1 MESKSSSFASLKYHD
16 IFNYPLTSDEI
27 KKWQVGKEF
36 TISNLQFPTNEKQN
50 FHFINGRQNII
61 KTRIQNEKY
70 SKKKLKIAKEAAKTI
85 SRIPTVLF
93 VGITGSLAMMNA
105 KKDSDIDLLI
115 ITKSEMLWI
124 SRLLVYCLLVI
135 GDFSL
140 RKPRVKNERDT
151 LCLNM
156 WLDETDLVWDKKDR
170 NIYTAH
176 EIAQVVPLVN
186 KNKIYKRFLNINKWI
201 LNYWP
206 NSVKIRK
213 SNIEYRNKLEFSK
226 IKYLN
231 IVSNFV
237 LRTSN
242 FPPEAGVVSRR
253 QFIKTQF
260 FGFFQPDA
268 KLDKLIAQNIRI
280 WGSSFF
286 ILGKHICQHLFFIF
300 FFKIQFEQRNT

>member
-237 LRTSN
+237 LRASN
-242 FPPEAGVVSRR
+242 LVSFKFQYWYMKNKITREVVTPTRAI
-253 QFIKTQF
+253 FH
-260 FGFFQPDA
+260 PND
-268 KLDKLIAQNIRI
+268 
-280 WGSSFF
+280 WGSVVLKKLS
-286 ILGKHICQHLFFIF
+286 
-300 FFKIQFEQRNT
+300 T